1 MVICINK
8 SLFIQSN
15 DSSFLESVCKRPNQ
29 YCFFKDIV
37 SVLLTAAVAAVPV
50 SAFTYATPFISKTD
64 FPCSLNLY
72 ADSPNYVTVELGPK
86 SSISGTY
93 TCKITAQCTYVDS
106 SGNDQ
111 NNTQTASSTNGSA
124 YKKISV
130 MGSAPMYKKIVST
143 NYVEYNG
150 DKGVKT
156 LSY

>member
-1 MVICINK
+1 MTNIK
-8 SLFIQSN
+8 
-15 DSSFLESVCKRPNQ
+15 K
-29 YCFFKDIV
+29 KIV
-37 SVLLTAAVAAVPV
+37 SVLLTAAVASVPV
-50 SAFTYATPFISKTD
+50 SAFTYATPFISKTGTVTVSKTD

-106 SGNDQ
+106 SGNKQ
-111 NNTQTASSTNGSA
+111 VNTETASSTNGSA

-130 MGSAPMYKKIVST
+130 MGSAPMYEKIVST